1 MRRVLTNPEAC
12 PNCGAPLAAGAC
24 RTCSSERG
32 FRVVRREIAIL
43 ILVSVG
49 AVPAYFLTRAV
60 AAWNRQTDARIA
72 GEWYRRG
79 QAELRAGDTSAAT
92 ESLRRASVRDR
103 GNPKIALALAQ
114 VLAAGNRDGE
124 ARVALLRM
132 NETSPNDPE
141 VHLELARLSAK
152 GGDVRDALLH
162 YHEALNGLR
171 AGPEAEGQSRRIRM
185 ELVRFLLD
193 HREGR
198 RALSE
203 LLVLAADAPSN
214 ADSHSELG
222 RLFLEAGDVAR
233 SLEQFVEASRR
244 DKRSAH
250 ALAGAGE
257 ASFLLGD
264 YRSARRFL
272 DRALD
277 LDPGIS
283 KVAGLL
289 ETTRLIQTAN
299 PLAMRLPSDE
309 RMKRLLAGLDQAAR
323 RLDSCLGQQGGLSA
337 PQRSDLEQLRAE
349 VEAMR
354 VALGAKGRPRGPDLV
369 QDGAE
374 LVFRVEEAASRSCGE
389 PTGLDLAL
397 LLIGRKHGGSGS

>member
-1 MRRVLTNPEAC
+1 MK
-12 PNCGAPLAAGAC
+12 
-24 RTCSSERG
+24 
-32 FRVVRREIAIL
+32 REIVIL

-72 GEWYRRG
+72 GEWYGRG

-103 GNPKIALALAQ
+103 GNPRIALALAQ

-124 ARVALLRM
+124 ARAALLRLG
-132 NETSPNDPE
+132 ETSPNDPE

-162 YHEALNGLR
+162 YHEAVNGLR
-171 AGPEAEGQSRRIRM
+171 AGTEAEGQSRHIRM
-185 ELVRFLLD
+185 ELARFLLD

-203 LLVLAADAPSN
+203 LLVLAADAPST
-214 ADSHSELG
+214 ADSHEELA
-222 RLFLEAGDVAR
+222 RLFLEAGDPAR
-233 SLEQFVEASRR
+233 ALEQFVEASRL
-244 DKRSAH
+244 DKQRAP
-250 ALAGAGE
+250 AFAGAGE

-264 YRSARRFL
+264 YRSARRYL
-272 DRALD
+272 EQALE

-283 KVAGLL
+283 RAAGLL

-299 PLAMRLPSDE
+299 PLAMRLPASE
-309 RMKRLLAGLDQAAR
+309 RMKRLVAALEQAAR
-323 RLDSCLGQQGGLSA
+323 RLDGCLGRQGALPAS
-337 PQRSDLEQLRAE
+337 QRSDLEQLRAK
-349 VEAMR
+349 VEAMQT
-354 VALGAKGRPRGPDLV
+354 ALGAKGRSRGPDLV

-374 LVFRVEEAASRSCGE
+374 LVFRAEEAASRSCGE

-397 LLIGRKHGGSGS
+397 LLIGRRHGGTGS